1 MYALIQNNEIK
12 VGPRNWRYYF
22 FKQYLDDNSLDSTLL
37 PITEPSDRKVI
48 TEHWK
53 IIPITELDTP
63 EYDPFFEQLAG
74 PYWTL
79 YDEYITGYYTVAD
92 LSVDASKSK
101 LKEIVTDTRYKVEIG
116 GCDFTFP
123 DSTEVRLYTTREDR
137 GVYLQAYQIMSDD
150 QSIVFKFEGSVFKS
164 VTRDEL
170 GMIVA
175 TGAAHIQ
182 AAFDWESQ
190 LYSEIDDC
198 TTIEELKLVDLT
210 YPESE

>member
-1 MYALIQNNEIK
+1 
-12 VGPRNWRYYF
+12 
-22 FKQYLDDNSLDSTLL
+22 
-37 PITEPSDRKVI
+37 
-48 TEHWK
+48 
-53 IIPITELDTP
+53 
-63 EYDPFFEQLAG
+63 
-74 PYWTL
+74 
-79 YDEYITGYYTVAD
+79 
-92 LSVDASKSK
+92 
-101 LKEIVTDTRYKVEIG
+101 
-116 GCDFTFP
+116 
-123 DSTEVRLYTTREDR
+123 
-137 GVYLQAYQIMSDD
+137 MSDD